1 LGTAHWRVQKRI
13 ENEMTLSTVVLLN
26 PDERIDEIA
35 RMLAGDVVTDEAR
48 GAACS
53 LLGLNR

>member
-1 LGTAHWRVQKRI
+1 
-13 ENEMTLSTVVLLN
+13 MTLSTVVLLN

-48 GAACS
+48 GAARS

>member
-48 GAACS
+48 GAARS

>member
-35 RMLAGDVVTDEAR
+35 RILAGDEETDEAR
-48 GAACS
+48 GAARS